1 MSANR
6 TDIYQNPL
14 RRGGIG
20 SEGAGAG
27 AAPNRGGRKQPAGGN
42 AERTRFAS
50 GDSVFVAHPTE
61 QYAVCTVKSV
71 DPSADEVTC
80 FDDAYKTY
88 KVSIADVFPT
98 NPPEMQAVD
107 DNTNLMYLHDAA
119 LLHNIRERYARQQI
133 YTYTAFILIAVNP
146 YQHLSIYSDEH
157 IKKYAEASFGRLP
170 PHVYA
175 VASRAYRSLKSSSVN
190 QSIVVSGESGAG
202 KTETCKHI
210 MRFMASVCGE
220 GGVDELERKVLGSSP
235 ILESFGNAKTLRNNN
250 SSRFGKFTELHFD
263 DKAAIRGASI
273 DTYLLEKNRL
283 ILQTKGE
290 RSFHVFFELLAAKV
304 DGHMSGPPESYTYL
318 RRSECATVEH
328 KDDVADFKEVEAAM
342 GELGISGGEQTD
354 VWNALLALLE
364 LGNVEYEGVD
374 GDSRDKAVLTAA
386 HKSTLATAAKLLGVD
401 SELLLH
407 RTLHRTVKAGA
418 GESIEVG
425 LSAYEASNSRDAFA
439 KFVYGSLFDWIVHRI
454 NTALSRSSGETSTR
468 FIGLLDLS
476 GFEIFETNSFE
487 QFCINF
493 ANEKIQQ
500 YFNSQILQ
508 QEQEIYEL
516 EGLRF
521 RKVEFEDNQPVID
534 VAEDRRTGV
543 FALLD
548 EACLMPRATDQTF
561 TATVHSKHLGSKFLG
576 APANKRGV
584 KKRLLEDE
592 AFVVLHF
599 AGEVTYETA
608 RFLDKNN
615 DTIHDELLSVLC
627 GSASSFVQS
636 LVPTQEA
643 EDCSFGPSG
652 GRFKSVSENFNR
664 QLGKLMGVLQKTTS
678 HFIRCIKPNEVQRPM
693 ILEPTSV
700 MTQLRYSGMCAALV
714 LMQAGFPTRVSF
726 QELYDRY
733 KPHMPRQ
740 MLGLKPITFCE
751 AILVAL
757 DLDGGRDFQMGLT
770 KVFFRP
776 GKLAQMND
784 ALVSSDPADVDI
796 VVRKVRL
803 WLARKRFFAAG
814 WSIVALN
821 RIMDNVERHRY
832 FKRFRTFAN
841 VVVRL
846 QRCVKPWIARVR
858 KRLYDDGA
866 LAKRREEERILAEKR
881 AAEEAR
887 RAEEERKRKEQA
899 ERKRQEEEAEKQRKI
914 EEEKRKREEAWQSMV
929 DKLAALTESN
939 TQLQSQLDSAVA
951 RQTDIQGKLD
961 NETDRRSKGEVDLG
975 SAKQALE
982 SAEGKLV
989 AMEQRYSDAVAEA
1002 EARLDAERK
1011 GHSARLTE
1019 FAQAAEG
1026 DQAQLM
1032 AKMQTAMEEKS
1043 AADEAKLVATE
1054 AELKTQRDVSD
1065 ALTSDLAS
1073 LQTRFDALTAS
1084 KNAENE
1090 AASAALA
1097 ALQETLG
1104 TTKST
1109 LEGSLAKLTTELEEE
1124 GHALNDTRAQLSL
1137 AQLAVMDLE
1146 ADGEELRTTVARL
1159 ETQLAEAMA
1168 SHDSVSAELQSERH
1182 AREDQVHTLESN
1194 LAEAKKQ
1201 AANDGE
1207 VKDALSAALKLELQ
1221 ATQEKLESEKARSS
1235 AALKAL
1241 AAGKSDVEEEL
1252 HETTEA
1258 LREAERVSTARA
1270 TEIARL
1276 EGVVEQLQHER
1287 RVLQDKAAD
1296 GLLSAAKLRTMFDS
1310 YYKGGKMDTELLV
1323 RLHGSASFE
1332 TLAVKATKLS
1342 KVEKQGGQNEKKW
1355 ETRLFVLIDN
1365 FLVYYGSEKDKTPK
1379 GAVRLDK
1386 SHVELC
1392 DLSKVNRQH
1401 GIRVTDPRNQRTL
1414 TFAASSAEE
1423 QLVWKAVLE
1432 AGGLTL

>member
-1 MSANR
+1 MAIP
-6 TDIYQNPL
+6 DL
-14 RRGGIG
+14 
-20 SEGAGAG
+20 
-27 AAPNRGGRKQPAGGN
+27 
-42 AERTRFAS
+42 
-50 GDSVFVAHPTE
+50 
-61 QYAVCTVKSV
+61 
-71 DPSADEVTC
+71 
-80 FDDAYKTY
+80 
-88 KVSIADVFPT
+88 
-98 NPPEMQAVD
+98 
-107 DNTNLMYLHDAA
+107 A
-119 LLHNIRERYARQQI
+119 LLGELSVESILSVLQERYKKDDI
-133 YTYTAFILIAVNP
+133 YTYVGDILIAVNP
-146 YQHLSIYSDEH
+146 YKILPIVAPEVQAKYLRCQRADHDPHIY
-157 IKKYAEASFGRLP
+157 YL
-170 PHVYA
+170 
-175 VASRAYRSLKSSSVN
+175 AYNAYETMLRTRQN
-190 QSIVVSGESGAG
+190 QAFVISGESGSG
-202 KTETCKHI
+202 KTESTKLVVNHVIELCK
-210 MRFMASVCGE
+210 ASNK
-220 GGVDELERKVLGSSP
+220 ELESRITQLNP
-235 ILESFGNAKTLRNNN
+235 LIEAFGNAKTVMNNN
-250 SSRFGKFTELHFD
+250 SSRFGKFLDLKFD
-263 DKAAIRGASI
+263 RTGAVTGAEISE
-273 DTYLLEKNRL
+273 YLLEKSRVTS
-283 ILQTKGE
+283 QAPGE
-290 RSFHVFFELLAAKV
+290 QNYHIFYILLAAAGIDKGFGLGKPSEHPYVVSEGGPADGELLTEENAAAMPHLLSTFGKMGFDPKDVDSMQRVLAALLHIGNVQFGSDKDDFAMIAGDAAPLQRVAELLKV
-304 DGHMSGPPESYTYL
+304 DPAGLQAALLSTTTQAGGEMMTRKYT
-318 RRSECATVEH
+318 A
-328 KDDVADFKEVEAAM
+328 DVARETRDSLARALYARMFGWLITCCNTNLADGSETATYDHS
-342 GELGISGGEQTD
+342 LGI
-354 VWNALLALLE
+354 
-364 LGNVEYEGVD
+364 
-374 GDSRDKAVLTAA
+374 
-386 HKSTLATAAKLLGVD
+386 
-401 SELLLH
+401 
-407 RTLHRTVKAGA
+407 
-418 GESIEVG
+418 
-425 LSAYEASNSRDAFA
+425 
-439 KFVYGSLFDWIVHRI
+439 
-454 NTALSRSSGETSTR
+454 
-468 FIGLLDLS
+468 LDIF
-476 GFEIFETNSFE
+476 GFEDFAVNQLE
-487 QFCINF
+487 QLCINITNEQLQFFFNQHIF
-493 ANEKIQQ
+493 AM
-500 YFNSQILQ
+500 
-508 QEQEIYEL
+508 EQKEYAA
-516 EGLRF
+516 EGIDVAAIDF
-521 RKVEFEDNQPVID
+521 VDNQPTLD
-534 VAEDRRTGV
+534 MLLGKPRGV
-543 FALLD
+543 LAMLD
-548 EACLMPRATDQTF
+548 EESRFPKATDLTYTRRVATDLGPHKSEAFKPPQSDKDLYFSVVHYAGAVKYTTDGFLNKNRDALPQDVVAALRFSEDDLIGSLWAARKTGTGTF
-561 TATVHSKHLGSKFLG
+561 RTVRAARDAHATSKRKAPATVGSQFS
-576 APANKRGV
+576 NS
-584 KKRLLEDE
+584 LED
-592 AFVVLHF
+592 LM
-599 AGEVTYETA
+599 
-608 RFLDKNN
+608 RR
-615 DTIHDELLSVLC
+615 I
-627 GSASSFVQS
+627 
-636 LVPTQEA
+636 
-643 EDCSFGPSG
+643 
-652 GRFKSVSENFNR
+652 SESNP
-664 QLGKLMGVLQKTTS
+664 